1 MDAAAT
7 TREPAGVSPGAPQ
20 APSRRGWLIVT
31 LAALVVGAGLRV
43 GEYARQRSYWHDEA
57 ALVLNVFEK
66 PAREL
71 VGRLDS
77 AQAAP
82 PLFLLSQRGVY
93 LTLGRSEFAMR
104 LVPLLLALASL
115 ALFAALAW
123 RVLPPDGAALAAIM
137 FSLSDRLIWH
147 GTEAK
152 QYSGDVFVALVLLL
166 CAVPRRDA
174 VRSATSRLLRAAILA
189 GVAVWFSHPV
199 AFVFGGISLAL
210 LRPAL
215 REKRGALVFAACNAL
230 FAASFVA
237 LYVLSIR
244 KQQVRQLYEY
254 WGDRFVDF
262 TEPLQLPGW
271 LIVQTTQLFNYPYEM
286 AGAVLLVI
294 AVLGAWAWV

>member
-174 VRSATSRLLRAAILA
+174 GEARCARLRGKQGAVRRVVRRVVRVVNPQAA
-189 GVAVWFSHPV
+189 GP
-199 AFVFGGISLAL
+199 
-210 LRPAL
+210 PAL
-215 REKRGALVFAACNAL
+215 RVLGRSFRRLLAAVAAAGMARRADDATVQLPVRDGRRGAACH
-230 FAASFVA
+230 
-237 LYVLSIR
+237 R
-244 KQQVRQLYEY
+244 
-254 WGDRFVDF
+254 G
-262 TEPLQLPGW
+262 
-271 LIVQTTQLFNYPYEM
+271 
-286 AGAVLLVI
+286 
-294 AVLGAWAWV
+294 